1 MTDIVDDAIR
11 DALELG
17 AEFRLEDSFG
27 PADVPG
33 WDSLGWITI
42 MGLIE
47 ERSGME
53 LPLDRLADA
62 SSIADLKSIVKD
74 QSP

>member
-1 MTDIVDDAIR
+1 MTDIVDGAIR

-17 AEFRLEDSFG
+17 ADYPLEDGLG
-27 PADVPG
+27 PGDLPG
-33 WDSLGWITI
+33 WDSLGWIKI

-47 ERSGME
+47 ERSGVE

-62 SSIADLKSIVKD
+62 ASIADLKSILKD
-74 QSP
+74 QTS